1 MKQDI
6 KQLAI
11 KYGADKAA
19 DQSQIKQLKQ
29 MNENY
34 KAELEK
40 LYELLNQRKV
50 DFDAL
55 VKQVSILKDYSSCN
69 QNEKLSA
76 MYEKLADYVRNQG
89 ESTFD
94 QSEKIAMLQKEN
106 AEL

>member
-1 MKQDI
+1 
-6 KQLAI
+6 
-11 KYGADKAA
+11 
-19 DQSQIKQLKQ
+19 

-69 QNEKLSA
+69 
-76 MYEKLADYVRNQG
+76 
-89 ESTFD
+89 
-94 QSEKIAMLQKEN
+94 
-106 AEL
+106 